1 MRLDKSSKRWVL
13 FKRWGG
19 GGMTFSE
26 TKRKR
31 KKKERKKE
39 KLEKGEILM
48 RLASPWRNWAPES
61 KKPWVM

>member
-13 FKRWGG
+13 FKRWGGGG

-48 RLASPWRNWAPES
+48 RLA
-61 KKPWVM
+61 

>member
-48 RLASPWRNWAPES
+48 RLA
-61 KKPWVM
+61 

>member
-13 FKRWGG
+13 FKRWG

-48 RLASPWRNWAPES
+48 RLA
-61 KKPWVM
+61 